1 VRQDLAMP
9 AGGSHSYPMQAIG
22 EDCCQNGISV
32 LVRERFLG
40 AKQRHLLL
48 AQRQINFQKLI

>member
-1 VRQDLAMP
+1 
-9 AGGSHSYPMQAIG
+9 MQAIG

-40 AKQRHLLL
+40 AKQRHILL